1 MSSTPDYYMTSTDLT
16 GEWTRLRACWFERH
30 VAGPHHGQYAVVRID
45 PPGLPKNQSA
55 AVDTIL
61 VSPKH
66 EGKTLFPPNDD
77 PLAVY
82 VYIALRA
89 GVFDQDVISGD
100 DVRIEAWC
108 ELYSSKEEA
117 QRVATEG

>member
-16 GEWTRLRACWFERH
+16 GEWVRLRACCVEQH

-45 PPGLPKNQSA
+45 PPGLPKNGSA

-66 EGKTLFPPNDD
+66 DGETLFRLNDD

-89 GVFDQDVISGD
+89 AVFD
-100 DVRIEAWC
+100 
-108 ELYSSKEEA
+108 
-117 QRVATEG
+117 